1 MPRKFRKTL
10 ILAKVETTPGTDSV
24 PAGSDA
30 VLVSDATFETVYEN
44 VERNILRPTFGH
56 SGMLVGTRYVRAEFT
71 CELFSGGALGVAP
84 AYGPLLR
91 ACAMA
96 ETITPTTL
104 VEYEPISEDFETL
117 TIKYSAD
124 GVIHTMLGCM
134 GTVNITMTEGE
145 RPTMRFSFV
154 GIDGGPAAASAPTPV
169 YTAWRTPQVVT
180 AQNSDRLTIG
190 GTYSAG
196 VVSGGTEYCS
206 RGLTFDLA
214 NDAKYIAM
222 LCDGTGPDITDRKP
236 TGNFELELSA
246 AQEVTL
252 RGDINANTKRTLG
265 LLHGSSEGNRV
276 GIFVTNAML
285 TSPTYQDF
293 EGRLLVGV
301 TFNAEPITGDDEF
314 VIYCR

>member
-24 PAGSDA
+24 PDGADA

-44 VERNILRPTFGH
+44 VERNLLRPTFGH

-71 CELFSGGALGVAP
+71 CEVFSGGSLGVAP
-84 AYGPLLR
+84 AYGKLLR

-104 VEYEPISEDFETL
+104 VEYTPVSESLTTITL
-117 TIKYSAD
+117 KYSAD
-124 GVIHTMLGCM
+124 GVIHTLLGCM
-134 GTVNITMTEGE
+134 GNVNFTMTEGE

-180 AQNSDRLTIG
+180 AENSGRLTIG
-190 GTYSAG
+190 GTYAAG
-196 VVSGGTEYCS
+196 AVTGGTEYCS
-206 RGLTFDLA
+206 RGLTFDVA

-222 LCDGTGPDITDRKP
+222 LCAGNGPDITDRKP
-236 TGNFELELSA
+236 TGSFELELTA

-252 RGDINANTKRTLG
+252 RGDINANTKRTIG
-265 LLHGSSEGNRV
+265 LLHGSSVGNRV
-276 GIFVTNAML
+276 GLFMANAML

-301 TFNAEPITGDDEF
+301 TFNAEPITGNDEF